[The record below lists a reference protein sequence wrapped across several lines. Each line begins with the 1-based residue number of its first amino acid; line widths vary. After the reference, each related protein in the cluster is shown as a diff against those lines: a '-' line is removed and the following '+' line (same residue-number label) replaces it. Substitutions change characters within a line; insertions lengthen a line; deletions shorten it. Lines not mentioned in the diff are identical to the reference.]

1 MPPAS
6 RTTYRIAVAI
16 VERNGKILIAQRRP
30 GSHLG
35 GLWEFPGGKVHEGES
50 AEQAVVRECRE
61 EVGIGVRVDRVFA
74 RVEHEYEDRK
84 IELVSYIC
92 TLEEGK
98 PEPLHCMACE
108 WVSPA
113 DLSHFQFPEANHSIL
128 KRLTEEGKTI

>member
-1 MPPAS
+1 MSTAS
-6 RTTYRIAVAI
+6 KTIYRIAIAI

-30 GSHLG
+30 DSHLG

-50 AEQAVVRECRE
+50 PEQAVVRECRE
-61 EVGIGVRVDRVFA
+61 EVGIGVRVDRFFA
-74 RVEHEYEDRK
+74 RVEHEYEDRR

-98 PEPLHCMACE
+98 PSPLHCAACE

-113 DLSHFQFPEANHSIL
+113 ELSHFHFPEANRPIL
-128 KRLTEEGKTI
+128 KRLTDEAL